1 MHKTPKNFPTS
12 EELKNCDTD
21 SAALDRLSQLLTS
34 KEQSEVSV
42 KTDLIS
48 LNVTTE
54 EAAPMAS
61 QDESL
66 SSSNQNSEAQ
76 NNNKVF
82 QELDDAFTE
91 LDQEMAKDDLEDDEE
106 TKLSR
111 IFSAPTAIW
120 AIAKKTAFFPDVFCD
135 SGDDE
140 NIQCQRLVLL
150 LL

>member
-1 MHKTPKNFPTS
+1 MHKQPKNNIATS
-12 EELKNCDTD
+12 EELKKCDTD

-48 LNVTTE
+48 LNVE
-54 EAAPMAS
+54 GESAAPMAS

-66 SSSNQNSEAQ
+66 SSTSNQNSEPQ
-76 NNNKVF
+76 NNNKVY

-91 LDQEMAKDDLEDDEE
+91 LDQEMAKDDLAATANDEEDEE

-111 IFSAPTAIW
+111 IFSAPTAI
-120 AIAKKTAFFPDVFCD
+120 
-135 SGDDE
+135 
-140 NIQCQRLVLL
+140 
-150 LL
+150 